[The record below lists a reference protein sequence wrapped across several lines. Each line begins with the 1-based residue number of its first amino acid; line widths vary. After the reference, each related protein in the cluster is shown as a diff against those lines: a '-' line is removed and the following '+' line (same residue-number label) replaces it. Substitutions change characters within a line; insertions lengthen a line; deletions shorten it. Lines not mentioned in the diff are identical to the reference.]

1 MPRPCSICAHPDRAA
16 IDRALVAGEP
26 FRGIA
31 RTYRVSEDAV
41 ARHRESHLP
50 EKLAKAEAAAE
61 VAEATDLLR
70 EVRAL
75 RSKAYALLLKAEAAG
90 DIRTALAG
98 VREARGCLEL
108 LAELEGELD
117 RRPTINLLVAPE
129 WLMVRSAMLDAL
141 RPFPDARTAVANRL
155 IALEAGNDR
164 G

>member
-1 MPRPCSICAHPDRAA
+1 MPLPCSVCTNPHRA
-16 IDRALVAGEP
+16 DVDKALVGGASN
-26 FRGIA
+26 RAVA
-31 RTYRVSEDAV
+31 RQYGLSKDAV
-41 ARHRESHLP
+41 ARHRAQHVS

-75 RSKAYALLLKAEAAG
+75 RSKAYGLLLKAEAAG

-117 RRPTINLLVAPE
+117 RKPTINILVAPE
-129 WLMVRSAMLDAL
+129 WLTVRSAMLDAL
-141 RPFPDARTAVANRL
+141 APFPEARVAVAGRL
-155 IALEAGNDR
+155 IALEAGP
-164 G
+164 